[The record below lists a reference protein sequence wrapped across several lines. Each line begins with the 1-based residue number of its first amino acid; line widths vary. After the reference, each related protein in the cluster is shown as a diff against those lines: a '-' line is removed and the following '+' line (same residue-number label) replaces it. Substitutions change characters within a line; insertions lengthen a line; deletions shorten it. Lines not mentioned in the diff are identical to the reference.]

1 MSDGGPRSRQ
11 VEVLILWRPQAY
23 GRELEQG
30 TLCEFPRGQ
39 VTLGKDFLTCPA
51 FLAGDH
57 WQCCVTVIGKYPRGT
72 REHIVNWT
80 RRGKKPS
87 EIMYTHRFTCEPTCE
102 GLPGGCLFT
111 LSVEAP
117 ATNLS
122 PCGGGGPHP
131 SPAPFFSQA
140 HPPGGLAR
148 SDLHSLEA
156 FPDYRCVVKTDH
168 PTPIPGSEIPPL
180 ESEP

>member
-11 VEVLILWRPQAY
+11 VQVLILWRPQAY

-80 RRGKKPS
+80 R
-87 EIMYTHRFTCEPTCE
+87 
-102 GLPGGCLFT
+102 
-111 LSVEAP
+111 
-117 ATNLS
+117 
-122 PCGGGGPHP
+122 GGGNPRKLCTHTDLRVNLRVKVYLE
-131 SPAPFFSQA
+131 AVF
-140 HPPGGLAR
+140 
-148 SDLHSLEA
+148 LHSLWRHLRQTCLHA
-156 FPDYRCVVKTDH
+156 GGP
-168 PTPIPGSEIPPL
+168 PTPHPPL
-180 ESEP
+180 FFTGPSPRRPGPLRPPLLGSLSGLPLCGENRPPHPHSRV